1 LQKGF
6 FAKKEQKEGHGQ
18 FKKDAARDL
27 FLHKF
32 QPKTKDNFFFW
43 KGHSQIIKI
52 SCGPKKRNVSL
63 FFPSLAAQRKPFQR
77 DRRKNKEQNN
87 IKRARFFRQTQS
99 NMISSPICQKGRR
112 ITKVSP

>member
-32 QPKTKDNFFFW
+32 QPKTKDNF
-43 KGHSQIIKI
+43 
-52 SCGPKKRNVSL
+52 L
-63 FFPSLAAQRKPFQR
+63 FGR
-77 DRRKNKEQNN
+77 DTVK
-87 IKRARFFRQTQS
+87 
-99 NMISSPICQKGRR
+99 
-112 ITKVSP
+112 